1 MSVYMMFK
9 MCIRFALSIGNISKI
24 IYIIVKFCKYRL
36 LKNVKRKHVF
46 NKKKKNN
53 ENFWSRSLIYHVQ
66 CTWTY
71 DMTMHVFIC
80 SMQETTSKSWRRPCQ
95 TPWVT
100 LECSW
105 NMAARKYWS
114 KNQHSVLQKYSNHL
128 YLSCDW
134 RILTLKLWDCLG
146 LPEVHLVHVHM
157 NLC

>member
-1 MSVYMMFK
+1 
-9 MCIRFALSIGNISKI
+9 
-24 IYIIVKFCKYRL
+24 
-36 LKNVKRKHVF
+36 
-46 NKKKKNN
+46 
-53 ENFWSRSLIYHVQ
+53 
-66 CTWTY
+66 
-71 DMTMHVFIC
+71 MHVFIC

-114 KNQHSVLQKYSNHL
+114 KNQHSFSQKYRNYM

-146 LPEVHLVHVHM
+146 LPEVTWYMYIRIYVNHVPYVLKLVIFILRQLSLYFRSKADDNGAKAHIHPSLM
-157 NLC
+157 NSAEQVTLLRF

>member
-1 MSVYMMFK
+1 
-9 MCIRFALSIGNISKI
+9 MCIRFALPIGNTSLI
-24 IYIIVKFCKYRL
+24 IDMIVKFCKYRL
-36 LKNVKRKHVF
+36 LKNVLRKHVF
-46 NKKKKNN
+46 NLKKKRDL
-53 ENFWSRSLIYHVQ
+53 NFWLRSIIYNVKCT

-71 DMTMHVFIC
+71 DITMHVFIC

-114 KNQHSVLQKYSNHL
+114 KNQHSVLQKYSNYM

-134 RILTLKLWDCLG
+134 RILTLKLWDCRG
-146 LPEVHLVHVHM
+146 LPEVDLVHVHI
-157 NLC
+157 NLY